1 MFLAGRQGRELE
13 KLLRMHKIRPRRLRL
28 NAMLRD
34 LVQETKVTANDLI
47 YPLFIK
53 EGEDSKEAIKS
64 MPGIYRWGLKTIL
77 TEIQSATELGIKA
90 IALFPVID
98 PSLKTELAE
107 EASNP
112 EGLTQRAI
120 KTIKAKFPELLVI
133 SDIALDP
140 YTSHGH
146 DGLIQNGKVINDET
160 VEILAQMA
168 VVQAQAGADIVAPSD
183 MMDGRVGAIRHAL
196 DEAGFQDTLIMSYTA
211 KYASCLYG
219 PFRDALEAASLR
231 ATESGAAISQ
241 VVPADKKTYQMN
253 PANSTEANKEL
264 NHDLLESADI
274 VMVKPASW
282 YLDIVKNFKEQSHV
296 PVAAYQVSG
305 EYAMIHAAAA
315 AGYIDLDQAI
325 KESLT
330 SIKRAGADL
339 ILTYFAKNYLEI

>member
-1 MFLAGRQGRELE
+1 MQ
-13 KLLRMHKIRPRRLRL
+13 KNRPRRLRL

-34 LVQETKVTANDLI
+34 LVEENRVTANDLI

-53 EGEDSKEAIKS
+53 EGETTKEAIKS
-64 MPGIYRWGLKTIL
+64 MPGIYRWGLESIL

-98 PSLKTELAE
+98 QSLKTESAQ
-107 EASNP
+107 EAINP
-112 EGLTQRAI
+112 NGLTQRAI
-120 KTIKAKFPELLVI
+120 KTIKTKFPDLLVI

-140 YTSHGH
+140 YTNHGH
-146 DGLIQNGKVINDET
+146 DGLIQNGKVINDAT
-160 VEILAQMA
+160 VKQLAAMA
-168 VVQAQAGADIVAPSD
+168 VVQAEAGADIVAPSD

-211 KYASCLYG
+211 KYASCLYS
-219 PFRDALEAASLR
+219 PFRDALGSL
-231 ATESGAAISQ
+231 GSQ
-241 VVPADKKTYQMN
+241 DQVQHQGPQDKKTYQMN
-253 PANSTEANKEL
+253 PANSLEAIKEL
-264 NHDLLESADI
+264 ELDIMEGADI

-305 EYAMIHAAAA
+305 EYAMIHAAAT
-315 AGYIDLDQAI
+315 AGYIDLDQAM

-339 ILTYFAKNYLEI
+339 ILTYFAKDFLTRQTRLKTINHSHSRKI